1 MITFIR
7 LEIALIPLE
16 NANAEKSS
24 HRRIVILAITDILA
38 ILIVC
43 LVNVIC
49 GAQTVIIAK
58 QPTVIV
64 PVK

>member
-7 LEIALIPLE
+7 LGTAPIPLE
-16 NANAEKSS
+16 NANAEKSL
-24 HRRIVILAITDILA
+24 HRRTVIPAIMDILA

-49 GAQTVIIAK
+49 RAQMVIIAK
-58 QPTVIV
+58 QPMVIV